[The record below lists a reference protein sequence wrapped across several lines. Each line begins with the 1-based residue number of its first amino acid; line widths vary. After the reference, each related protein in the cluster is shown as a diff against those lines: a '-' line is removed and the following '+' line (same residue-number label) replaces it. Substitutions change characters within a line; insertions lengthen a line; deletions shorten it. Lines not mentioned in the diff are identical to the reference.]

1 MLFILIFGIWNKGE
15 LQMTD
20 IKEIEK
26 ELNENLLSIA
36 EDTYK
41 NLEKALSEK
50 QGASKV
56 KEKNKNDNT

>member
-1 MLFILIFGIWNKGE
+1 
-15 LQMTD
+15 MTD